1 MFELLYPLLDGVSEP
16 HPPFNE
22 TPELTAAV
30 RNFIDYVNVDT
41 DRLSIFRDLASSR
54 LQSLRPGGPWD
65 PDNLRTRAGFFSALV
80 CRGIIHRTAYIKD
93 PNNPVY
99 FSDEDAWNIIR
110 YGPQQQQGEKY
121 FCIKKAYSDAPSA
134 KRTSANVSQY
144 WKAASDF
151 RYNWF
156 LTAEKPTPFLDL
168 WNHFRNTKF
177 QDPDQ
182 EHRWVKVFPEIGTL
196 QAYLLA
202 SDYAIAGLATTPTP
216 AEMAVV
222 LQTIDAGGM
231 KGLCLLNLP
240 CSSLEEVTSSFQYV
254 YEYLSQVIPTAWQQQ
269 MKFNIFVV
277 EHSLCKYSSS
287 KRLNNDKF
295 HVIENLLV
303 ELSPVCVYNQN
314 LSGALTEHWSERG
327 SVVTLFKL

>member
-1 MFELLYPLLDGVSEP
+1 M
-16 HPPFNE
+16 
-22 TPELTAAV
+22 
-30 RNFIDYVNVDT
+30 
-41 DRLSIFRDLASSR
+41 
-54 LQSLRPGGPWD
+54 
-65 PDNLRTRAGFFSALV
+65 
-80 CRGIIHRTAYIKD
+80 
-93 PNNPVY
+93 
-99 FSDEDAWNIIR
+99 
-110 YGPQQQQGEKY
+110 
-121 FCIKKAYSDAPSA
+121 
-134 KRTSANVSQY
+134 
-144 WKAASDF
+144 
-151 RYNWF
+151 
-156 LTAEKPTPFLDL
+156 
-168 WNHFRNTKF
+168 
-177 QDPDQ
+177 
-182 EHRWVKVFPEIGTL
+182 KVFPEIGNL

-231 KGLCLLNLP
+231 KGLRLLNLP